1 MEHGLLTRLETGMIG
16 PDALFL
22 KGPAP
27 LTLSQKKV
35 VDYLCAHAEEVIFMT
50 AAQVARRLGI
60 SESTVVRLAPVLGFE
75 NFREMKN
82 HLRSRLT
89 ERLDTVSR
97 IERTIGRITLI
108 EDVLDSIMQ
117 ADLNNIARTAE
128 LLPKETFV
136 AVVKVLKDARDL
148 HILGLRSAFSLA
160 HFLAISM
167 HFLRRSPHL
176 MGSGTH
182 DLWGEISLLGP
193 NSVLF
198 AISFPRYTRLTV
210 EAAQTAHDA
219 GVTVISLTDSVL
231 SPLAACSDY
240 VLPAFYRLDSFVES
254 YAAAFSVLNAVVTGI
269 AFLDGVNTSERLKR
283 MEVLWKEKDVYW
295 EPEQKSV
302 PSWVPAEGRRES

>member
-1 MEHGLLTRLETGMIG
+1 LLQNEEPGMIS
-16 PDALFL
+16 PEALFL

-35 VDYLCAHAEEVIFMT
+35 VDYLCAHAEEAIFMT
-50 AAQVARRLGI
+50 AAQVARRVGV
-60 SESTVVRLAPVLGFE
+60 SDSTVVRLAPVLGFDS
-75 NFREMKN
+75 FREMKN
-82 HLRSRLT
+82 HLRSQLM

-97 IERTIGRITLI
+97 IERTIGKITCV

-117 ADLNNIARTAE
+117 ADLNNVARTAE
-128 LLPKETFV
+128 ILPKETFA

-148 HILGLRSAFSLA
+148 HILGLRSAYSLA

-176 MGSGTH
+176 MVPGTH

-210 EAAQTAHDA
+210 EAAQAAHDA

-254 YAAAFSVLNAVVTGI
+254 YVAAFSVINAVVTGV
-269 AFLDGVNTSERLKR
+269 AFLDGAKTSERLRR

-295 EPEQKSV
+295 KPEHKSV
-302 PSWVPAEGRRES
+302 PSWVRAEGRQGK

>member
-1 MEHGLLTRLETGMIG
+1 MIS
-16 PDALFL
+16 PEALFQE
-22 KGPAP
+22 GPTP

-35 VDYLCAHAEEVIFMT
+35 VDYLCTHADEVIFMT

-60 SESTVVRLAPVLGFE
+60 SDSTVVRLAPVLGFE
-75 NFREMKN
+75 SFREMKN
-82 HLRSRLT
+82 HLRNQLV

-97 IERTIGRITLI
+97 IERTIGTITSV
-108 EDVLDSIMQ
+108 EDILSSIMQ
-117 ADLNNIARTAE
+117 ADLNNVARTAE

-136 AVVKVLKDARDL
+136 AVVKVLRDAREL
-148 HILGLRSAFSLA
+148 HILGLRSAHSLA

-167 HFLRRSPHL
+167 AFLRHTPHL
-176 MGSGTH
+176 MVPGTH

-210 EAAQTAHDA
+210 EAAQAAHEA
-219 GVTVISLTDSVL
+219 GATVISLTDSVL

-240 VLPAFYRLDSFVES
+240 ILPAFYRIDSFIES

-269 AFLDGVNTSERLKR
+269 AFLDGARTSERLKG
-283 MEVLWKEKDVYW
+283 MEALWKEKGVYW
-295 EPEQKSV
+295 EPEQKAV
-302 PSWVPAEGRRES
+302 PSWVRAERGQEK